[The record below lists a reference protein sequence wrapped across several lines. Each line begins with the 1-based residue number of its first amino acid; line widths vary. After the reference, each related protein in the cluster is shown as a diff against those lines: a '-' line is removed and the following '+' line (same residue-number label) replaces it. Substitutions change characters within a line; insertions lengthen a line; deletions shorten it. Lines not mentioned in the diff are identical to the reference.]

1 MSSDEEDLYG
11 ENEQEIDVKNIP
23 INIGIS
29 YNLILDENDISRLR
43 ATYILKLK
51 RCVIDF
57 TNYNITGRLVVS
69 SRGMDITLHRLK
81 RNKATYERR
90 ENSTEYGKQVFSYL
104 ESKIGKEVSLF
115 EMLDYGLILLWS
127 IDNDEVAQIY
137 NQRLIDLSKLP
148 DLIQNIDYYIAS
160 DHQFPNLYPI
170 PVISPPQW
178 LERRG
183 VDSNADM
190 YKLHI
195 SVKKEYLGEALKS
208 LFGYPKFF
216 NYISNFKFVRP
227 DFRHSEY
234 RDLYGILNEL
244 NDGINLLKSLEVR
257 NMSMAVANI
266 VIYPFKGPD
275 IEEFVLDFLS
285 YWNRIE
291 TEHPEW
297 KRNHNYLRFNIRLSD
312 TAYFAY
318 GSDTNSRISCMEDPT
333 LCDPYTEP
341 PIITKLKSDYCKP
354 ENRGRVLPCLSDV
367 FNINNYEELCDH
379 SGPGSLSGTY
389 GIIGGR
395 DFPALYNRIKDT
407 ECYKDWVEDYADDIQ
422 NSIMEGYSSG
432 LYGGG
437 KRRKTKSKRSRRKY
451 RRSKRHSKRRSKRRS
466 KKR

>member
-1 MSSDEEDLYG
+1 MKKDLYG
-11 ENEQEIDVKNIP
+11 ENELEIDLKNIP

-43 ATYILKLK
+43 ATYILKLN
-51 RCVIDF
+51 RCEIDF
-57 TNYNITGRLVVS
+57 TNYNITGILMVSLPGGMNISRDRL
-69 SRGMDITLHRLK
+69 T

-90 ENSTEYGKQVFSYL
+90 ENSTEYGKKVFSYL
-104 ESKIGKEVSLF
+104 ESKIEEKVSLF
-115 EMLDYGLILLWS
+115 EMLDHGLILLWS
-127 IDNDEVAQIY
+127 MDNDEVTKMY
-137 NQRLIDLSKLP
+137 NQRLIDFSNSPVLMK
-148 DLIQNIDYYIAS
+148 NIRYYIAP

-178 LERRG
+178 VERRG
-183 VDSNADM
+183 LDSNSHM

-216 NYISNFKFVRP
+216 DYISNFKFVRP

-234 RDLYGILNEL
+234 RDLNGILNEL

-297 KRNHNYLRFNIRLSD
+297 KRNHNYLLFNIRLSD
-312 TAYFAY
+312 TVYFAY
-318 GSDTNSRISCMEDPT
+318 GSDTNTRISCMEGK
-333 LCDPYTEP
+333 LGACEPYTEP
-341 PIITKLKSDYCKP
+341 PIITKLKRDYCKP
-354 ENRGRVLPCLSDV
+354 ENRGKVLPCLSDV

-379 SGPGSLSGTY
+379 SGPRSLSGTY
-389 GIIGGR
+389 GIIDGK
-395 DFPALYNRIKDT
+395 DFPALYDRIKGT
-407 ECYKDWVEDYADDIQ
+407 ECYKDWVEDYTDDIQ
-422 NSIMEGYSSG
+422 NSRMEGYSSG

-437 KRRKTKSKRSRRKY
+437 KRRKKK
-451 RRSKRHSKRRSKRRS
+451 SKRRSKRKSKKRS
-466 KKR
+466 KKSRRSKRSSKRR